1 MDYSKGLKA
10 LRKTADNFDYE
21 KYSRDVSAGK
31 FAKKAKTAQEIGQ
44 EGLMRRKAQALD
56 VPDIEEEAALGPMAE
71 RYLQLRNRRGG
82 QASSI
87 ASAVKEAMEYKEDED
102 STGVKSS
109 EGLMRPRERSWSE
122 SDDFISKLIKSESS
136 GRTDAE
142 YQTRDGE
149 RYVGLGQFGED
160 RLTDFKRYTN
170 TEFTQDEF
178 KSDPKLQE
186 EVMKW
191 HVRDIDKAIGK
202 LKGADRF
209 DKDGLRAVAH
219 LGGLG
224 GMRQFVASGGKH
236 NPSDELGTSL
246 SKYYNKFKG

>member
-1 MDYSKGLKA
+1 MDYSKGLTA
-10 LRKTADNFDYE
+10 LRRSADNFDYD
-21 KYSRDVSAGK
+21 KYTRDVSDGK
-31 FAKKAKTAQEIGQ
+31 FDRKTKSAKEIGQ
-44 EGLMRRKAQALD
+44 EGLMRRRAGALD

-71 RYLQLRNRRGG
+71 RYLQLRNRRGSM
-82 QASSI
+82 ASKI
-87 ASAVKEAMEYKEDED
+87 ASAVKGAMAPKEDEARAD
-102 STGVKSS
+102 TKGIMSPSKPPSGS
-109 EGLMRPRERSWSE
+109 

-142 YQTRDGE
+142 YQTKDGE
-149 RYVGLGQFGED
+149 RYVGGGQFGED
-160 RLTDFKRYTN
+160 RLTDFKRSTN

-178 KSDPKLQE
+178 KNDPGLQE

-191 HVRDIDKAIGK
+191 HVRDIDKEIGK
-202 LKGADRF
+202 VKGADKF
-209 DKDGLRAVAH
+209 DRDGLRAVAH

-224 GMRQFVASGGKH
+224 GMRQFVASGGEY